1 MFEYKTLRNKKP
13 NDTGFVMNNEA
24 EGWELCQIVPETWS
38 NGGEILTYHY
48 WFRRP
53 VYPKGPAPIG
63 RGYSQVVC

>member
-13 NDTGFVMNNEA
+13 NDIYFVMNNEV

-48 WFRRP
+48 WFKRP
-53 VYPKGPAPIG
+53 LYPKTPIKPTVA
-63 RGYSQVVC
+63 RQRVTC

>member
-13 NDTGFVMNNEA
+13 NDTCFVMTNEV

-53 VYPKGPAPIG
+53 LCSKVPTPIG